1 MHCVF
6 VRGNIQSIILYLLQS
21 TGEHLAGG
29 DLADWKKRMKE
40 RNEIW
45 RPFEGGV
52 FLIKQFSIWIMYAA
66 PRDELDACDCLV

>member
-45 RPFEGGV
+45 RPFEGV
-52 FLIKQFSIWIMYAA
+52 CLSNKAILY
-66 PRDELDACDCLV
+66 LDNVCGSS